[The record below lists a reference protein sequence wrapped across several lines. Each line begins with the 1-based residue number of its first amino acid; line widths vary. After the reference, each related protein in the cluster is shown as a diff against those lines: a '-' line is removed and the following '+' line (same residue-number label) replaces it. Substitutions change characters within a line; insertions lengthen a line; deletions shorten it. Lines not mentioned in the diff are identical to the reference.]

1 MPNDPDILAA
11 NLAKLRLTE
20 PDLADR
26 LQETL
31 PASLQWSASRSGPMT
46 ATIEHRDRPLWLAS
60 RYDPRAE
67 ADKLAGAV
75 DHAKHACVVVLGL
88 GLGYHVAQIVSQIN
102 SDAPTLVIVY
112 EPDLAMMRAVLE
124 QIDHTAWL
132 GRVNII
138 LADDRMDRAALLRRV
153 EKCSGMLTLGT
164 VLVTNPP
171 SRQLYS
177 EALNDFGKMVAE
189 VLEFCRTNVATALVN
204 ATRTYRNLS
213 INLPHYAAGADV
225 NDLAGAAAGF
235 PAVCIGAGPSLSR
248 NIELLTDPQV
258 RANVVV
264 ITAQTMLKPLLAYG
278 IKPDFVTALD
288 YHEISRRFYEGLP
301 ELPDV
306 TLVAEPLVHPTV
318 LDHYPGPIRVTNSQF
333 LDVLLGDQ
341 ARKRVAIRCGAT
353 VSHLSF
359 YLAQHLGCDPIILI
373 GMDLGFSDGLY
384 YFPGTAI
391 HSVWA
396 PELGPFNTLEMMEWQ
411 RVVRQRGHLKKL
423 DDIRGRPIYS
433 DEQMLTYL
441 KQFERDFS
449 VAPQTVL
456 DATEGGLPKEHT
468 TAVTLADALAQ
479 HATHP
484 VPALPKPQRELDA
497 GRLSAT
503 AKLLRQRRDE
513 VTELRR
519 LSRNTIPLLRQMLE
533 NQDDSARMTKLFK
546 KLEPIKRRVEELND
560 TFGLINSLNTVG
572 AFKRARSDRAIDHAE
587 VDSIERQ
594 RQRLER
600 DKINMDWLIQACD
613 EATAIFRDAIDRVE
627 QCRRALPTAKVVSKK
642 QKGIALQPSP

>member
-1 MPNDPDILAA
+1 MPNDQDILSA
-11 NLAKLRLTE
+11 NLAKLGLTE
-20 PDLADR
+20 PELAER
-26 LQETL
+26 LSEAQ
-31 PASLQWSASRSGPMT
+31 PALLQWSASRAGPMT

-60 RYDPRAE
+60 RYDPFAE
-67 ADKLAGAV
+67 ADKLASMV
-75 DHAKHACVVVLGL
+75 DHAKHACVVTLGL
-88 GLGYHVAQIVSQIN
+88 GLGYHVAQIASQIG
-102 SDAPTLVIVY
+102 DTQTLMIVY

-124 QIDHTAWL
+124 RIDHTAWL
-132 GRVNII
+132 GRANII
-138 LADDRMDRAALLRRV
+138 LADDQMDRAAMLRRV

-171 SRQLYS
+171 SRQLHNQ
-177 EALNDFGKMVAE
+177 ALNDFGRLVAE
-189 VLEFCRTNVATALVN
+189 VLGFCRTNVATALVN

-248 NIELLTDPQV
+248 NIELLIDPKV

-264 ITAQTMLKPLLAYG
+264 IAAQTMLKPLLAYG

-288 YHEISRRFYEGLP
+288 YHEISKRFYEGLT

-306 TLVAEPLVHPTV
+306 TLVAEPLVHPMV
-318 LDHYPGPIRVTNSQF
+318 LESFPGPIRVTNSNF

-341 ARKRVAIRCGAT
+341 ARQRVTMPSGAT

-391 HSVWA
+391 HDVWA
-396 PELGPFNTLEMMEWQ
+396 PELGPFNTLEMMEW
-411 RVVRQRGHLKKL
+411 RRIVRHRNHLQKL

-456 DATEGGLPKEHT
+456 DATEGGLPKQHT
-468 TAVTLADALAQ
+468 TRITLADALAK
-479 HATHP
+479 HATRP
-484 VPALPKPQRELDA
+484 VPALPIPRGPLDA
-497 GRLSAT
+497 DRLVAT
-503 AKLLRQRRDE
+503 ARLLRHRRDE
-513 VTELRR
+513 VMELRR

-533 NQDDSARMTKLFK
+533 SQEDSTRMTKLFK
-546 KLEPIKRRVEELND
+546 KLEPIQRRVEELND
-560 TFGLINSLNTVG
+560 AFGLINSLNTVG
-572 AFKRARSDRAIDHAE
+572 AFKRARSDRSIDHAE
-587 VDSIERQ
+587 VDETERQ

-613 EATAIFRDAIDRVE
+613 EALDIFRDAIERVE
-627 QCRRALPTAKVVSKK
+627 QCRRALSPVKAASRKHTKA
-642 QKGIALQPSP
+642 ALQTSP